1 MTKKSLFKLLH
12 EYQPWAYPGVIG
24 NTNIPTTNNCLKAL
38 QHARKEAQTSLEI
51 AIEAMWIQHNHFGM
65 DLLPFKKGDQVWL
78 DSKNIHTNH
87 PSEKL
92 RLK

>member
-1 MTKKSLFKLLH
+1 
-12 EYQPWAYPGVIG
+12 
-24 NTNIPTTNNCLKAL
+24 
-38 QHARKEAQTSLEI
+38 
-51 AIEAMWIQHNHFGM
+51 M

-92 RLK
+92 RLKWFGLFEIIDTIGTINFKLKLPNSWKHIHDISNASWLTSYKENKVYSPNYSKLAPDLIKGKE